1 MRIALASPENHESLV
16 DLLHELHRY
25 YNGRSTLPREAVREH
40 LLGKLLAAESPLR
53 LFVAVNPAGKV
64 IGFAALVLLH
74 SLVEP
79 EPEKCGQCLL
89 KELFVSASQRSQG
102 VGHALMAC
110 VARYA
115 AANGCSR
122 IDWNL
127 KAANSHGIAFYE
139 RLGAEQL
146 DDRLSYRLCRAG
158 IERLSTK
165 AEGAID
171 A

>member
-1 MRIALASPENHESLV
+1 MRIALASPEIHESLV
-16 DLLHELHRY
+16 DLLHELHRH
-25 YNGRSTLPREAVREH
+25 YNGESTVQRETVREH
-40 LLGKLLAAESPLR
+40 LLGKLLAAGSPLR
-53 LFVAVNPAGKV
+53 LLVAANPAGKV

-127 KAANSHGIAFYE
+127 DASNSHGIAFYE
-139 RLGAEQL
+139 RLGAEQVGG
-146 DDRLSYRLCRAG
+146 RVSYRLSLAG
-158 IERLSTK
+158 IEKLLTK
-165 AEGAID
+165 AEGEID